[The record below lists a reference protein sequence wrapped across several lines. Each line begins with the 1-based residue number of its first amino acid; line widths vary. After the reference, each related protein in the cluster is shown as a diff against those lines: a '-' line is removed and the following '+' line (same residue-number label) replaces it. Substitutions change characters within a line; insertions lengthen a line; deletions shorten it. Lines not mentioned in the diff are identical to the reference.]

1 MLFIS
6 PFVALSRKRPIKSLI
21 CVRTVRQLAVFFRY
35 NKYNNHSVNHIIYGS
50 YMENNEVIKSF
61 RDFQKK
67 SRKHYK
73 KLLDRIKNDKKYL
86 NDNEWDKE
94 DIEILGSDRSR
105 NKLNVVK
112 NAVRTIV
119 NTYRQAPYKWKVID
133 SMLQADSKALNSVS
147 DKFLAQPDNI
157 TATLQAL
164 ENAVSFG
171 LGVLVISNDIDVMGN
186 VEPVLY
192 SIRDLDQVY
201 LDADI
206 SKLNGSDA
214 EEAAIVEL
222 KNKNFIQRTYGID
235 ITTIDKPEVDIDE
248 EYDRKEYAPV
258 VTYYKKA
265 NEGVEVYKLVGND
278 VIETI
283 LLPLTYIPV
292 VPVFGETVYDDDEF
306 SYTGVVS
313 QMKPIQKL
321 INYAYSNILVRL
333 ASSPKNTWLADSEA
347 IEGME
352 KYYKDSNKTLNPLL
366 IHNSWSPDG
375 KRELPKP
382 ERINNEIQL
391 GDVGEMFSQSL
402 QMVNSIIGIP
412 AVGLETETEKTATEV
427 LTAEKVF
434 NNNVRAY
441 MYNLRASLQVV
452 GLSFVELLSQTS
464 MYGQVKIEIIQG
476 PDEGLKKQEARVVL
490 QSMQPLLTEP
500 QDQRKLLIAM
510 CNVESDNEYI
520 TQFGMSLQP
529 MPTEQEM
536 KDQELINQADSTIKQ
551 LNLQV
556 AELQKQLEDEKRQSE
571 LKSYSLERE
580 LAIQNMK
587 HQQEMEKMLL
597 QHRLDG
603 ELTDKD
609 LVELSAET
617 QKNEMELEK
626 KAIELDNAKQKA
638 NAENIKTASQIALN
652 NSKFDNEMAKQET
665 IKLKNQ
671 KQRKEVENG

>member
-1 MLFIS
+1 
-6 PFVALSRKRPIKSLI
+6 
-21 CVRTVRQLAVFFRY
+21 
-35 NKYNNHSVNHIIYGS
+35 
-50 YMENNEVIKSF
+50 METNEIIKSF

-133 SMLQADSKALNSVS
+133 NMLQADSKALNSVS

-171 LGVLVISNDIDVMGN
+171 LGVLVISNDTDVMGN

-235 ITTIDKPEVDIDE
+235 ITAIDRPEVDIDE

-258 VTYYKKA
+258 VTYYKKV

-292 VPVFGETVYDDDEF
+292 VPVFGETVYDEDEF

-347 IEGME
+347 IEGWE

-366 IHNSWSPDG
+366 IHSSWSHDG

-452 GLSFVELLSQTS
+452 GLSFVELFSQTG

-490 QSMQPLLTEP
+490 QSMQPLLTDP

-510 CNVESDNEYI
+510 CNVENDNEYI
-520 TQFGMSLQP
+520 EQFGMSLQP

-536 KDQELINQADSTIKQ
+536 KDQEIITQADSTIKQ

-580 LAIQNMK
+580 LTLQNMK

-597 QHRLDG
+597 QHRLEG

-609 LVELSAET
+609 IVELSAET

-626 KAIELDNAKQKA
+626 KAVELDSAKQKA
-638 NAENIKTASQIALN
+638 SAENIKTASQIALN

-665 IKLKNQ
+665 IELKNE
-671 KQRKEVENG
+671 KARKEVENG

>member
-1 MLFIS
+1 MDIL
-6 PFVALSRKRPIKSLI
+6 
-21 CVRTVRQLAVFFRY
+21 
-35 NKYNNHSVNHIIYGS
+35 
-50 YMENNEVIKSF
+50 ENNDVIKSF
-61 RDFQKK
+61 REFQKK

-73 KLLDRIKNDKKYL
+73 KLLERIKNDKKYL

-94 DIEILGSDRSR
+94 DIEILGTDRSR

-119 NTYRQAPYKWKVID
+119 NTYRQAPYKWRVID
-133 SMLQADSKALNSVS
+133 NMLQADSKAFNAVS
-147 DKFLAQPDNI
+147 EKFITQPDNI

-171 LGVLVISNDIDVMGN
+171 LGVLVLSNDTDVMGN

-222 KNKNFIQRTYGID
+222 KNKNYIQRTYGID
-235 ITTIDKPEVDIDE
+235 ITVIDKPLVDIDE

-258 VTYYKKA
+258 VTYYKKT
-265 NEGVEVYKLVGND
+265 NEGVSVYKMVGND
-278 VIETI
+278 IIETI
-283 LLPLTYIPV
+283 QLPLTYIPV
-292 VPVFGETVYDDDEF
+292 VPVFGETVYEDEEF

-452 GLSFVELLSQTS
+452 GLSFVELLNQSN

-500 QDQRKLLIAM
+500 TDQRKLLIAM
-510 CNVESDNEYI
+510 CNVESDNDYI

-529 MPTEQEM
+529 MPTQQELQ
-536 KDQELINQADSTIKQ
+536 DQEIINQANNEIKQ
-551 LNLQV
+551 RDVQI
-556 AELQKQLEDEKRQSE
+556 AQLQKELEDTKRQME
-571 LKSYSLERE
+571 LKSYALERE
-580 LAIQNMK
+580 LTLEEYK
-587 HQQEMEKMLL
+587 HRNSLEQMIL
-597 QHRLDG
+597 QHKLDG
-603 ELTDKD
+603 SLTDKD
-609 LVELSAET
+609 L
-617 QKNEMELEK
+617 M
-626 KAIELDNAKQKA
+626 
-638 NAENIKTASQIALN
+638 
-652 NSKFDNEMAKQET
+652 EMAKEQEKGKAEIEREGMKLEAQAMKNEADAVKAENDIKVSDAKTATALAKAKEATAKTTQT
-665 IKLKNQ
+665 IV
-671 KQRKEVENG
+671 KESK

>member
-1 MLFIS
+1 MGD
-6 PFVALSRKRPIKSLI
+6 
-21 CVRTVRQLAVFFRY
+21 LAVFFHY

-50 YMENNEVIKSF
+50 YMENNEIIKSF

-171 LGVLVISNDIDVMGN
+171 LGVLVISNDTDVMGN

-235 ITTIDKPEVDIDE
+235 ITTIDRPEVDIDE

-292 VPVFGETVYDDDEF
+292 VPVFGETVYDDDDEF

-490 QSMQPLLTEP
+490 QSMQSLLTEP

-556 AELQKQLEDEKRQSE
+556 AELQKELEDTKRQME
-571 LKSYSLERE
+571 LNSYSLERE
-580 LAIQNMK
+580 LVLENYK
-587 HQQEMEKMLL
+587 HKNSLEQMIL
-597 QHRLDG
+597 QHKLDG
-603 ELTDKD
+603 QLTDKD
-609 LVELSAET
+609 LLDMAKEQEKGKAEIEREGMKLEA
-617 QKNEMELEK
+617 QAMKNQADAV
-626 KAIELDNAKQKA
+626 KA
-638 NAENIKTASQIALN
+638 
-652 NSKFDNEMAKQET
+652 DNEIKVSDAKTRQALAKAQET
-665 IKLKNQ
+665 TAKIV
-671 KQRKEVENG
+671 KEAE

>member
-1 MLFIS
+1 
-6 PFVALSRKRPIKSLI
+6 
-21 CVRTVRQLAVFFRY
+21 
-35 NKYNNHSVNHIIYGS
+35 
-50 YMENNEVIKSF
+50 METNEIIKSF

-67 SRKHYK
+67 SRRHYK

-133 SMLQADSKALNSVS
+133 NMLQADSKALNSVS

-171 LGVLVISNDIDVMGN
+171 LGVLVISNDTDVMGN

-235 ITTIDKPEVDIDE
+235 ITAIDRPEVDIDE

-258 VTYYKKA
+258 VTYYKKV

-292 VPVFGETVYDDDEF
+292 VPVFGETVYDEDEF

-347 IEGME
+347 IEGWE

-366 IHNSWSPDG
+366 IHSSWSHDG

-452 GLSFVELLSQTS
+452 GLSFVELFSQTG

-490 QSMQPLLTEP
+490 QSMQPLLTDP

-510 CNVESDNEYI
+510 CNVENDNEYI
-520 TQFGMSLQP
+520 EQFGTSLQP

-580 LAIQNMK
+580 LTLQNMK

-597 QHRLDG
+597 QHRLEG

-626 KAIELDNAKQKA
+626 KAVELDSAKQKA
-638 NAENIKTASQIALN
+638 SAENIKTASQIALN

-665 IKLKNQ
+665 IELKNE
-671 KQRKEVENG
+671 KARKEVENG

>member
-1 MLFIS
+1 MGD
-6 PFVALSRKRPIKSLI
+6 
-21 CVRTVRQLAVFFRY
+21 LAVFFRY

-50 YMENNEVIKSF
+50 YMENNEIIKSF

-105 NKLNVVK
+105 NKLNIVK

-171 LGVLVISNDIDVMGN
+171 LGVLVISNDTDVMGN

-235 ITTIDKPEVDIDE
+235 ITAIDRPEVDIDE

-476 PDEGLKKQEARVVL
+476 PDEGMKKQEARVVL

-571 LKSYSLERE
+571 LKGFALERE
-580 LAIQNMK
+580 LTLQNMK

-603 ELTDKD
+603 TMTDKD
-609 LVELSAET
+609 LIELSAET

-626 KAIELDNAKQKA
+626 KAIELDSAKQKA

-665 IKLKNQ
+665 IELKNE
-671 KQRKEVENG
+671 KARKEVENG

>member
-1 MLFIS
+1 
-6 PFVALSRKRPIKSLI
+6 
-21 CVRTVRQLAVFFRY
+21 
-35 NKYNNHSVNHIIYGS
+35 
-50 YMENNEVIKSF
+50 MENNEVIKSF

-171 LGVLVISNDIDVMGN
+171 LGVLVISNDTDVMGN

-529 MPTEQEM
+529 MPTQQEM
-536 KDQELINQADSTIKQ
+536 KDQELIQQADSTIKQ

-571 LKSYSLERE
+571 LKAYSLERE

-597 QHRLDG
+597 QHRLEG

-626 KAIELDNAKQKA
+626 KAIELDSAKQKA

-652 NSKFDNEMAKQET
+652 NSKFDNEMAKQKT
-665 IKLKNQ
+665 IELKNK
-671 KQRKEVENG
+671 KQIKEVENG

>member
-1 MLFIS
+1 MEM
-6 PFVALSRKRPIKSLI
+6 
-21 CVRTVRQLAVFFRY
+21 
-35 NKYNNHSVNHIIYGS
+35 N
-50 YMENNEVIKSF
+50 ENNDVIKSF

-94 DIEILGSDRSR
+94 DIEILGDDRSK
-105 NKLNVVK
+105 NKLNIVK

-133 SMLQADSKALNSVS
+133 SMLNADSQALNAVS
-147 DKFLAQPDNI
+147 DKFLSQPDNI
-157 TATLQAL
+157 TASLQAL

-171 LGVLVISNDIDVMGN
+171 LGVLVISNDTDVMGN

-235 ITTIDKPEVDIDE
+235 ITTIDKPAVDIDE

-258 VTYYKKA
+258 VTYYKKVR
-265 NEGVEVYKLVGND
+265 EGVAVYKLVGND

-283 LLPLTYIPV
+283 QLPLTYIPV
-292 VPVFGETVYDDDEF
+292 IPVFGETVYDEDEF
-306 SYTGVVS
+306 SYTGIVS

-333 ASSPKNTWLADSEA
+333 ASSPKNIWLGESES
-347 IEGME
+347 IEGNE
-352 KYYKDSNKTLNPLL
+352 RYYKDSNKTLNPLL
-366 IHNSWSPDG
+366 IYNKWSADG
-375 KRELPKP
+375 KRELEAPQ
-382 ERINNEIQL
+382 RMSNEIPL

-402 QMVNSIIGIP
+402 QMVNNIIGIP
-412 AVGLETETEKTATEV
+412 AIGLETETEKTATEV

-452 GLSFVELLSQTS
+452 GLSFIELLSQTS

-510 CNVESDNEYI
+510 CNVENDNEYI

-529 MPTEQEM
+529 IPTAQEL
-536 KDQELINQADSTIKQ
+536 KDQEMISQADSTIKQ

-571 LKSYSLERE
+571 LKAYSLDRE
-580 LAIQNMK
+580 VTLEQIK
-587 HQQEMEKMLL
+587 HEQELQKMLL

-603 ELTDKD
+603 TLTDKD
-609 LVELSAET
+609 LIELSAESE
-617 QKNEMELEK
+617 KNEMELEK
-626 KAIELDNAKQKA
+626 KALELDVAREKA
-638 NAENIKTASQIALN
+638 SSEKSKIAGQTALN
-652 NSKFDNEMAKQET
+652 YSKFDNEMAKQES

-671 KQRKEVENG
+671 EESK

>member
-1 MLFIS
+1 
-6 PFVALSRKRPIKSLI
+6 
-21 CVRTVRQLAVFFRY
+21 
-35 NKYNNHSVNHIIYGS
+35 
-50 YMENNEVIKSF
+50 MENNEVIKSF

-171 LGVLVISNDIDVMGN
+171 LGVLVISNDTDVMGN

-235 ITTIDKPEVDIDE
+235 ITTIDRPEVDIDE

-292 VPVFGETVYDDDEF
+292 VPVFGVTVYDDDEF

-347 IEGME
+347 IEGNE
-352 KYYKDSNKTLNPLL
+352 KFYRDSNKTLNPLL

-536 KDQELINQADSTIKQ
+536 KDQELINQANDEIKQ
-551 LNLQV
+551 RDMQIAQLTK
-556 AELQKQLEDEKRQSE
+556 ELEDTKRQSE

-580 LAIQNMK
+580 LTLQNMK

-597 QHRLDG
+597 QHRLGG

-652 NSKFDNEMAKQET
+652 NSKFDNEMAKQKT
-665 IKLKNQ
+665 IELKNK